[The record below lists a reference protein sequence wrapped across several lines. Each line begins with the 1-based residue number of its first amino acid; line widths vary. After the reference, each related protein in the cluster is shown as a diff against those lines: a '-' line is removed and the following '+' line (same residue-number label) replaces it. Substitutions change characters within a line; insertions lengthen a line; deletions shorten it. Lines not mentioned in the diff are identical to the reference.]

1 MSISSK
7 GVVVTVA
14 FIASTMAFSQ
24 TTLSGA
30 HPDEAPEKSNLDG
43 HMKKTASI
51 ASFDEQF
58 LDTMAKHHEEAV
70 KMAELV
76 DSRSAHD
83 QLKQMAK
90 KRPLKTRGP
99 KLHSYANGS
108 RNGFPTKAVL

>member
-1 MSISSK
+1 MRISSK
-7 GVVVTVA
+7 VAVATVA
-14 FIASTMAFSQ
+14 FIASAAAFSQ
-24 TTLSGA
+24 TQPAEVSPRQATAEPQHGDA
-30 HPDEAPEKSNLDG
+30 
-43 HMKKTASI
+43 MKTS
-51 ASFDEQF
+51 SHSYDEQF

-70 KMAELV
+70 QMAELV

-108 RNGFPTKAVL
+108 RNGFPIRGVL